1 MEQLA
6 AWAPAII
13 SAITAIYV
21 AGRLTEKVSSHD
33 KRLDKVE
40 THVEEN
46 ALAIARLD
54 GRTITPHQW

>member
-6 AWAPAII
+6 MWAPALV
-13 SAITAIYV
+13 SAVAAIYV
-21 AGRLTEKVSSHD
+21 YGRLTEKVSGHD